1 MVTLAELEDLGSS
14 PEFLKDLVEGFL
26 KDGST
31 LIADMRNA
39 LEAGQFQRYRDAAHA
54 LKGSAGGVGAR
65 SLFEISSRAC
75 KLPDH
80 QMPLHGPRLL
90 KDMRGAFATAGGALR
105 SYLRRRTQRP
115 TTPASR

>member
-1 MVTLAELEDLGSS
+1 MQ
-14 PEFLKDLVEGFL
+14 DLVDGFL
-26 KDGST
+26 RDGDALVSE
-31 LIADMRNA
+31 MRNA

-65 SLFEISSRAC
+65 ALFEISSRAC

-90 KDMRGAFATAGGALR
+90 REMRGALEAARNALLG
-105 SYLRRRTQRP
+105 YLKRRAQQP
-115 TTPASR
+115 PAPASR